1 MSLINRLHNVLE
13 SSPKDQYVE
22 LRTSTSMEEL
32 RKVANLEDI
41 PLDRLRFVERLED
54 GEYGLLD
61 MEENIFYRTAKDVER
76 GFETYSGTIMTFEDP
91 EIKKW
96 LVANIG
102 GERGITNSAYGKV
115 GVRGI
120 AGEVTYEQALAT
132 EDVSIPRNKNIR
144 RFNELVYFK
153 NLKRFKF
160 QESSIEE
167 ISLPYLSIETR
178 DAFTSCTRLRKVTT
192 KYGLDLRTDYLFRF
206 CNSLVDIDTSGW
218 TFSGSSTERMFEGC
232 RLLTRLDLRSSGMD
246 NMVVATCMFSGCSS
260 LREVLVDGWNLER
273 LSVANYMFSGCSSL
287 QSLDTSKWN
296 LGNLSNG
303 DTMFYGCSSLQSLD
317 TSKWNLGNLS
327 YSDNMFSGC
336 SSLHS
341 LDTSKWNLGNLS
353 NSQSM
358 FYGCSSLH
366 SLDTSKW
373 NLGNLSNGANM
384 FYGCSSLQSLDT
396 SKWNLGNLSNG
407 ATMFYGCSSLQSLDT
422 SKWNLGNLSNSHY
435 MFSGCSSLQSLDTS
449 KWNLGNLSNGDNM
462 FSGCSSLQSLDTS
475 KWNLGN
481 LSNSQ
486 SMFSGCSSLQSLDTS
501 KWNLGNLSNGANMFY
516 GCSSLQSL
524 DTSKW
529 NLEKVTDLGS
539 TFEGCRGLTEL
550 GSSSWNLIRCSYYRK
565 TFNRCNTLVKID
577 LTYSKTPI
585 SIVNNQD
592 DVLNDCINLESIVG
606 DHNETDDVS
615 VFNGYNSGEFNCMYY
630 IKNLN
635 LASILAAIR
644 GVGTNNNKRKF
655 KLPIGFDK
663 SRIPQEYKTMLENK
677 NWELA

>member
-1 MSLINRLHNVLE
+1 MSLISRLHHVLE
-13 SSPKDQYVE
+13 NSPKDQFVE
-22 LRTSTSMEEL
+22 LKTTTPMEEL
-32 RKVANLEDI
+32 RRLANLENI
-41 PLDRLRFVERLED
+41 PLERLKFVERLED

-153 NLKRFKF
+153 NLKRFTF

-178 DAFTSCTRLRKVTT
+178 AAFTSCTRLRKVTT
-192 KYGLDLRTDYLFRF
+192 KYGLDLRTNYLFRF

-246 NMVVATCMFSGCSS
+246 NVVVATCMFADCSS

-273 LSVANYMFSGCSSL
+273 LSVANSMFSGCPSL

-303 DTMFYGCSSLQSLD
+303 NSMFYGCSSLQSLD
-317 TSKWNLGNLS
+317 TSKWNLGNLNTAES
-327 YSDNMFSGC
+327 MFRQTKITTLDVRDWDLSR
-336 SSLHS
+336 LTNTVYMFFQTPLIS
-341 LDTSKWNLGNLS
+341 LDTSGWRLNNLS
-353 NSQSM
+353 TAAQM
-358 FYGCSSLH
+358 FQYCPNLISLGDTSRWGLEKLTNASAMFHGCS
-366 SLDTSKW
+366 
-373 NLGNLSNGANM
+373 A
-384 FYGCSSLQSLDT
+384 LQSLDT
-396 SKWNLGNLSNG
+396 SGWRLENVVYTNL
-407 ATMFYGCSSLQSLDT
+407 MFDTCRALTSLGDT
-422 SKWNLGNLSNSHY
+422 SG
-435 MFSGCSSLQSLDTS
+435 
-449 KWNLGNLSNGDNM
+449 
-462 FSGCSSLQSLDTS
+462 
-475 KWNLGN
+475 
-481 LSNSQ
+481 
-486 SMFSGCSSLQSLDTS
+486 
-501 KWNLGNLSNGANMFY
+501 
-516 GCSSLQSL
+516 
-524 DTSKW
+524 
-529 NLEKVTDLGS
+529 
-539 TFEGCRGLTEL
+539 
-550 GSSSWNLIRCSYYRK
+550 WNLIRCTDMRQMILK
-565 TFNRCNTLVKID
+565 CNRLTKID
-577 LTYSKTPI
+577 LTYSSTPLVT
-585 SIVNNQD
+585 VNNLSNIFLED
-592 DVLNDCINLESIVG
+592 DLESIVG
-606 DHNETDDVS
+606 DHTETDNVS
-615 VFNGYNSGEFNCMYY
+615 VFNGFNNVEFN
-630 IKNLN
+630 IVNLVNLN
-635 LASILAAIR
+635 LASILAIIR
-644 GVGTNNNKRKF
+644 GLGTNRTRKRLT
-655 KLPIGFDK
+655 LPIGFDK